1 MLLNTLNEI
10 KIGTTVHVVLYRP
23 EIPYNT
29 GNIIR
34 LCANVGA
41 ELHLIHPLGF
51 ELTESKLR
59 RAALDYSDLA
69 VVTEHENL
77 EDYKKMYPDRIFY
90 ATSARSRKYYSEIEF
105 GSKDTYIFGPESSG
119 IPPAVLDTIP
129 RERHLLIPMKPGNRS
144 LNIANAVSI
153 IVYEAWRQNNFE
165 NAGPPRTI
173 SVAEN

>member
-1 MLLNTLNEI
+1 MHI
-10 KIGTTVHVVLYRP
+10 VLYRP

-41 ELHLIHPLGF
+41 ELHLIRPLGF
-51 ELTESKLR
+51 ELTEAKLR
-59 RAALDYSDLA
+59 RASLDYSDLT

-77 EDYKKMYPDRIFY
+77 EDYVKKYPERICY
-90 ATSARSRKYYSEIEF
+90 ATSARSRRYYSDIKF
-105 GSKDTYIFGPESSG
+105 GSNDSYLFGPESSG

-144 LNIANAVSI
+144 LNIANSVSI
-153 IVYEAWRQNNFE
+153 IAYEAWRQNNFHQ
-165 NAGPPRTI
+165 AGPPRSDI
-173 SVAEN
+173 RMEN